1 MKYNRKLTANHYRGA
16 NDRLARAI
24 DRMAGLEPDTAV
36 EQPDYNSYRGADR
49 KIRSY
54 NDAHYDRLSKN
65 ISDKQKERK
74 RLEEIEWLNNSC
86 KGGKS

>member
-36 EQPDYNSYRGADR
+36 EQPDCNSYRGADR
-49 KIRSY
+49 EIRSY